1 MGPIGARNT
10 LAASLGITEAKADD
24 HLPNALAIGETRQVV
39 LHWAVH
45 PGSEPLAALTT
56 TDVNKHTLSCPGEK
70 TSNKNSKVFL
80 ACRWAIL
87 VMAAAIG
94 RRGSSTNFTWANL
107 AQRLFLFVTCYA
119 K

>member
-24 HLPNALAIGETRQVV
+24 HLPSALAIGETRQVV
-39 LHWAVH
+39 LHWAVR
-45 PGSEPLAALTT
+45 PGSEPLAALTI
-56 TDVNKHTLSCPGEK
+56 TDVNKHTQLPRRK
-70 TSNKNSKVFL
+70 TRNKNSKVFL